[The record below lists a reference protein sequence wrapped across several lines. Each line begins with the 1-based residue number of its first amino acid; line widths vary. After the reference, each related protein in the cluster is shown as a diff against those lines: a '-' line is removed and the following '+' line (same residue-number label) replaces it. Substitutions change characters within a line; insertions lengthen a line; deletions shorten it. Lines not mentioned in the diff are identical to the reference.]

1 MIEIYPNLHIG
12 NQDDYE
18 LNVARQSGWAVVHA
32 CKEPYHRQALGYTG
46 RAVSKTHPEY
56 LIARRENRLI
66 LNLVDVDNPAYI
78 PKEIMDAALTFVDEQ
93 LSSGIKVLVHC
104 NQGGSR
110 SPSIGLL
117 YLAKFTDKLPTS
129 SFSEAENSFR
139 SLYPPYSP
147 AAGVRGFMMQHWTLY
162 TIQKTEL

>member
-1 MIEIYPNLHIG
+1 MIEIYPKLHIG

-18 LNVARQSGWAVVHA
+18 LNVARQPGWAVVHA
-32 CKEPYHRQALGYTG
+32 CKEPYHRQAFRVYGTC
-46 RAVSKTHPEY
+46 RVQTHPEY

-78 PKEIMDAALTFVDEQ
+78 PKEIMDAALTFVHEQ
-93 LSSGIKVLVHC
+93 LSAGAKVLVHC

-117 YLAKFTDKLPTS
+117 YLAKFTDNLPTG

-139 SLYPPYSP
+139 SLYPLYNP
-147 AAGVRGFMMQHWTLY
+147 AAGVRGFMIANWNSY
-162 TIQKTEL
+162 NSK

>member
-1 MIEIYPNLHIG
+1 MIEIYPKLHIG

-18 LNVARQSGWAVVHA
+18 LNVARQPGWAVVHA

-78 PKEIMDAALTFVDEQ
+78 PKEIMDAALMFVHEQ
-93 LSSGIKVLVHC
+93 LSAGVKVLSQC
-104 NQGGSR
+104 SKDGQQ
-110 SPSIGLL
+110 
-117 YLAKFTDKLPTS
+117 DKMLCYEQTNR
-129 SFSEAENSFR
+129 FHTNR
-139 SLYPPYSP
+139 RP
-147 AAGVRGFMMQHWTLY
+147 AW
-162 TIQKTEL
+162 